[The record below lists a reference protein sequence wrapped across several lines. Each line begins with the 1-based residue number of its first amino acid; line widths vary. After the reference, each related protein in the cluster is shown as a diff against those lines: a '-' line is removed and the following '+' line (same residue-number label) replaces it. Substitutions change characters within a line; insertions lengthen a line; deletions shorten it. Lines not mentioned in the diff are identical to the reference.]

1 MDALY
6 PEALPL
12 HSTAPASYG
21 RSMSSVLGIARDL
34 VRIGSV
40 NPMGRGIGGPNIGE
54 ERLTAWLEGFLSRI
68 GARCRR
74 QAVSPGRDNLVAE
87 LSWPG
92 SGRAIVLEA
101 HQDTVPVDGMTVPPF
116 GAEERDG
123 RLYGRGACDVKGGM
137 AAILAALERLAVERP
152 KGAASVVA
160 AFTVDEESGF
170 TGVRRLASELPAAA
184 FAVVA
189 EPTRL
194 EVVVAHK
201 GLARWRVRTLGRSCH
216 SARPAEGVN
225 AVYRMAPVLAALEEY
240 AAALAAGSS
249 HPLLGGPTLSVGVI
263 RGGTSVNTV
272 PGSCEIEIDR
282 RLLPGEDPA
291 AAVDHSRRFLHDR
304 FPPSGLEIEPA
315 WISDIALDTPPD
327 SEAAL
332 VSLAAVRKVRG
343 HAEPVGVPYGTD
355 ASKLADAGLP
365 AIVLGPGDIAQAHT
379 VDEWIETAE
388 LERAVEVYVE
398 LVKRAG

>member
-1 MDALY
+1 
-6 PEALPL
+6 
-12 HSTAPASYG
+12 
-21 RSMSSVLGIARDL
+21 MSGVLSIARDL

-40 NPMGRGIGGPNIGE
+40 NPMGRGIGGPAVGE
-54 ERLTAWLEGFLSRI
+54 ERLTAWLESFLAGI

-74 QAVSPGRDNLVAE
+74 QPVAPGRDNLVAE

-92 SGRAIVLEA
+92 SGRSVMLEA

-116 GAEERDG
+116 DAEVRNG

-137 AAILAALERLAVERP
+137 AAILAAMECLAAERP
-152 KGAASVVA
+152 KGAASVIA

-170 TGVRRLASELPAAA
+170 TGVRRLARELPAGIA

-201 GLARWRVRTLGRSCH
+201 GLVRWRVRTRGRSCH
-216 SARPAEGVN
+216 SARPADGVN

-240 AAALAAGSS
+240 AATLSTGRS
-249 HPLLGGPTLSVGVI
+249 HPLLGRPTLSVGVI

-282 RLLPGEDPA
+282 RLLPGEDPVS
-291 AAVDHSRRFLHDR
+291 AVEHCRRFLEARLPGAD
-304 FPPSGLEIEPA
+304 LEVEPA
-315 WISDIALDTPPD
+315 WISDLALDTPPD
-327 SEAAL
+327 SEAARM
-332 VSLAAVRKVRG
+332 SLEAVRKVRG
-343 HAEPVGVPYGTD
+343 RSEPVGVPYGTD
-355 ASKLADAGLP
+355 ASKLAEAGLP
-365 AIVLGPGDIAQAHT
+365 SVVLGPGDIVQAHT
-379 VDEWIETAE
+379 VDEWIEIAE
-388 LERAVEVYVE
+388 LEHAVEIYVE
-398 LVKRAG
+398 LVKLAG

>member
-1 MDALY
+1 
-6 PEALPL
+6 
-12 HSTAPASYG
+12 
-21 RSMSSVLGIARDL
+21 MSSVLTIARDL

-40 NPMGRGIGGPNIGE
+40 NPMGRSIGGPSVGE
-54 ERLTAWLEGFLSRI
+54 ERLTGWLEAFLLGI

-74 QAVSPGRDNLVAE
+74 QPVSPGRDNLVAE

-92 SGRAIVLEA
+92 AGRPVLLAA

-116 GAEERDG
+116 DGEVRDG

-137 AAILAALERLAVERP
+137 AAMLAAMERLASERP
-152 KGAASVVA
+152 RGAASVAA

-170 TGVRRLASELPAAA
+170 TGVRRLARDLPAGAA

-201 GLARWRVRTLGRSCH
+201 GLVRWRIRTLGRSCH
-216 SARPAEGVN
+216 SARPSDGVN
-225 AVYRMAPVLAALEEY
+225 AVYRMAPVLAALEGY
-240 AAALAAGSS
+240 AAGLSAGPS
-249 HPLLGGPTLSVGVI
+249 HHLLGSPTLSVGVI

-282 RLLPGEDPA
+282 RLLPGEDPVF
-291 AAVDHSRRFLHDR
+291 AVDHCRRFLLEHLPGSD
-304 FPPSGLEIEPA
+304 LEIEPA
-315 WISDIALDTPPD
+315 WITDIALDTPID
-327 SEAAL
+327 AEVVQ

-343 HAEPVGVPYGTD
+343 RAEPAGVPYGTD
-355 ASKLADAGLP
+355 ASKLAEAGLP
-365 AIVLGPGDIAQAHT
+365 SVVLGPGDIGQAHT
-379 VDEWIETAE
+379 VDEWIEVSE

-398 LVKRAG
+398 LVKLSG

>member
-1 MDALY
+1 
-6 PEALPL
+6 
-12 HSTAPASYG
+12 
-21 RSMSSVLGIARDL
+21 MSGVLSIARDL

-40 NPMGRGIGGPNIGE
+40 NPMGRGIGGPAVGE
-54 ERLTAWLEGFLSRI
+54 ERLTAWLESFLAGI

-74 QAVSPGRDNLVAE
+74 QPVAPGRDNLVAE

-92 SGRAIVLEA
+92 SGRSVMLEA

-116 GAEERDG
+116 DAEVRNG

-137 AAILAALERLAVERP
+137 AAILAAMECLAAERP
-152 KGAASVVA
+152 KGAASVIA

-170 TGVRRLASELPAAA
+170 TGVRRLARELPAGIA

-201 GLARWRVRTLGRSCH
+201 GLVRWRVRTRGRSCH
-216 SARPAEGVN
+216 SARPADGVN

-240 AAALAAGSS
+240 AATLSTGRS
-249 HPLLGGPTLSVGVI
+249 HPLLGRPTLSVGVI

-282 RLLPGEDPA
+282 RLLPGEDPVS
-291 AAVDHSRRFLHDR
+291 AVEHCRRFLEARLPGAD
-304 FPPSGLEIEPA
+304 LEVEPA
-315 WISDIALDTPPD
+315 WISDLALDTPPD
-327 SEAAL
+327 SEAARM
-332 VSLAAVRKVRG
+332 SLEAVRKVRG
-343 HAEPVGVPYGTD
+343 RSEPVGVPYGTD
-355 ASKLADAGLP
+355 ASKLAEAGLP
-365 AIVLGPGDIAQAHT
+365 SVVLGPGDIAQAHT
-379 VDEWIETAE
+379 IDEWIEIAE
-388 LERAVEVYVE
+388 LEHAVEIYVE
-398 LVKRAG
+398 LVKLAG

>member
-1 MDALY
+1 MD
-6 PEALPL
+6 
-12 HSTAPASYG
+12 
-21 RSMSSVLGIARDL
+21 SVLTIARDL

-40 NPMGRGIGGPNIGE
+40 NPMGRNIGGPTVGE
-54 ERLTAWLEGFLSRI
+54 ERLTGWLEAFVLRL

-74 QAVSPGRDNLVAE
+74 QPVAPGRDNLVAE

-92 SGRAIVLEA
+92 AGRPVLLEA

-116 GAEERDG
+116 DAEVRNG
-123 RLYGRGACDVKGGM
+123 RLFGRGACDVKGGM
-137 AAILAALERLAVERP
+137 AAMLAAMERLASERP
-152 KGAASVVA
+152 RGSASVAV

-170 TGVRRLASELPAAA
+170 TGVRRLARDLPAGAG

-201 GLARWRVRTLGRSCH
+201 GLVRWRIRTLGRSCH
-216 SARPAEGVN
+216 SARPSDGVN

-240 AAALAAGSS
+240 AAALSAVPA
-249 HPLLGGPTLSVGVI
+249 HPLLGRPTLSVGVI

-282 RLLPGEDPA
+282 RLLPGERPD
-291 AAVDHSRRFLHDR
+291 AAVDHCCRFLRDR
-304 FPPSGLEIEPA
+304 LPGADVEIEPA

-327 SEAAL
+327 TAA
-332 VSLAAVRKVRG
+332 VQIALAAVRKVSGR
-343 HAEPVGVPYGTD
+343 AEPVGVPYGTD
-355 ASKLADAGLP
+355 ASKLAEAGLP
-365 AIVLGPGDIAQAHT
+365 SIVLGPGDIAQAHT
-379 VDEWIETAE
+379 VDEWIEVAE

-398 LVKRAG
+398 LVKLAG

>member
-1 MDALY
+1 MSGV
-6 PEALPL
+6 LP
-12 HSTAPASYG
+12 
-21 RSMSSVLGIARDL
+21 IARDL

-40 NPMGRGIGGPNIGE
+40 NPMGRGIGGPAVGE
-54 ERLTAWLEGFLSRI
+54 ERLTAWLESFLAGI

-74 QAVSPGRDNLVAE
+74 QPVAPGRDNLVAE
-87 LSWPG
+87 LSWSG
-92 SGRAIVLEA
+92 SGRSVMLEA

-116 GAEERDG
+116 DAEVRNG

-137 AAILAALERLAVERP
+137 AAILAAMERLAADRP
-152 KGAASVVA
+152 KGAASVIA

-170 TGVRRLASELPAAA
+170 TGVRRLSRELPAGVA

-201 GLARWRVRTLGRSCH
+201 GLVRWRVRTRGRSCH
-216 SARPAEGVN
+216 SARPVDGVN

-240 AAALAAGSS
+240 AATLSAGRS
-249 HPLLGGPTLSVGVI
+249 HPLLGSPTLSVGVI

-291 AAVDHSRRFLHDR
+291 SAVEHCRRFLEARLPGAD
-304 FPPSGLEIEPA
+304 LEVEPA
-315 WISDIALDTPPD
+315 WITDLALDTPPD
-327 SEAAL
+327 SEAAAIS
-332 VSLAAVRKVRG
+332 VAAVRKVRG
-343 HAEPVGVPYGTD
+343 RSEPIGVPYGTD
-355 ASKLADAGLP
+355 ASKLAEAGLP
-365 AIVLGPGDIAQAHT
+365 SVVLGPGDIAQAHT
-379 VDEWIETAE
+379 VDEWIEVAD

-398 LVKRAG
+398 LVKLAG

>member
-1 MDALY
+1 
-6 PEALPL
+6 
-12 HSTAPASYG
+12 
-21 RSMSSVLGIARDL
+21 MSGVLSIARDL
-34 VRIGSV
+34 VRTASV
-40 NPMGRGIGGPNIGE
+40 NPMGRGLGGQTVGE
-54 ERLTAWLEGFLSRI
+54 ERLTARLEEFLAGI

-74 QAVSPGRDNLVAE
+74 QAVAPGRDNLLAE

-92 SGRAIVLEA
+92 SGRAVMLEA

-116 GAEERDG
+116 DAEVRDG

-137 AAILAALERLAVERP
+137 AAILAAMERLAADRP
-152 KGAASVVA
+152 RGSASVVA

-170 TGVRRLASELPAAA
+170 TGVRRLARELPAGLA

-201 GLARWRVRTLGRSCH
+201 GLVRWRVRTRGRSCH
-216 SARPAEGVN
+216 GARPSDGVN
-225 AVYRMAPVLAALEEY
+225 AVYRMAPVVAALEEY
-240 AAALAAGSS
+240 AAALSRGPS
-249 HPLLGGPTLSVGVI
+249 HPLLGTPTLNVGVI

-291 AAVDHSRRFLHDR
+291 SAVDGCRRFLDAR
-304 FPPSGLEIEPA
+304 VPGADIEIEPA
-315 WISDIALDTPPD
+315 WISDLALDTPRD
-327 SEAAL
+327 CEAARI
-332 VSLAAVRKVRG
+332 SLEAVQSVMGR
-343 HAEPVGVPYGTD
+343 AEPVGVPYGTD
-355 ASKLADAGLP
+355 ASTLAEAGLP
-365 AIVLGPGDIAQAHT
+365 SVVLGPGDIAQAHT
-379 VDEWIETAE
+379 ADEWIEAAE

-398 LVKRAG
+398 VVKRAG

>member
-1 MDALY
+1 
-6 PEALPL
+6 
-12 HSTAPASYG
+12 
-21 RSMSSVLGIARDL
+21 MSSVLAIAQEL

-40 NPMGRGIGGPNIGE
+40 NPMGRGIGGPEVGE
-54 ERLTAWLEGFLSRI
+54 ARLTAWLESFLARI

-74 QAVSPGRDNLVAE
+74 QPVAPGRDNVVAR
-87 LSWPG
+87 LDWPG
-92 SGRAIVLEA
+92 AGRPVLLEA

-116 GAEERDG
+116 GAEVRNG

-137 AAILAALERLAVERP
+137 AAMLAAMERLARERP
-152 KGAASVVA
+152 RGAASVAA

-170 TGVRRLASELPAAA
+170 TGVRRLARELPAGAA

-201 GLARWRVRTLGRSCH
+201 GLVRWRIRTRGRSCH
-216 SARPAEGVN
+216 SARPADGVN

-240 AAALAAGSS
+240 ASALPERRT

-282 RLLPGEDPA
+282 RLLPGETPEA
-291 AAVDHSRRFLHDR
+291 ALDDCRRFLAGHLAGRLGESD
-304 FPPSGLEIEPA
+304 LDVEPA
-315 WISDIALDTPPD
+315 WIADVALDTPPD
-327 SEAAL
+327 GEAARIC
-332 VSLAAVRKVRG
+332 LAAVRAARG
-343 HAEPVGVPYGTD
+343 RAEPAGVPYGTD
-355 ASKLADAGLP
+355 ASKLAEAGLP

-379 VDEWIETAE
+379 ADEWIEVAE
-388 LERAVEVYVE
+388 LERAVDVYVE
-398 LVKRAG
+398 VAKRAG